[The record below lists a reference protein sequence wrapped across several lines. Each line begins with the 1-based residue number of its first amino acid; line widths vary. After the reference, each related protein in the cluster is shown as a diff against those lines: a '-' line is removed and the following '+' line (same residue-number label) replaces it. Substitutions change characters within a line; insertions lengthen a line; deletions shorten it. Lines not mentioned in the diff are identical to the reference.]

1 MIATAIEP
9 PALHYEAKNED
20 LKLNDIKKAFHEFSV
35 QYPAFN
41 ALSIID
47 DLRQKDYQRLDKLN
61 HIYLDYTGSGLYG
74 ASQINKYTTLLLKG
88 VYGNPHS
95 DNPASAL
102 SSSLVEEARKKVLEY
117 FNADPDEYAVIFTQN
132 ATGALKLVGESYPF
146 TRESTF
152 LLTFDCHNSVNGIRE
167 FARAKGA
174 GIRYIPIKKSNLRL
188 NDMVVAGHLAQV
200 RKGVPNLFAYPA
212 ESNFSG
218 VQHPLDFIAKAQEQG
233 WDVLLDAAAFVPT
246 NDLDLSKWHPDF
258 VSISF
263 YKMFGYPTGVGCLIA
278 KHSALAKLKRP
289 WFAGGTVDAVSING
303 DGCYY
308 HEGYSAFEDGTL
320 NFLGIAGIP
329 IGLQH
334 LKSVGIKNIH
344 DRIAMLTDW
353 LVKQLS
359 ELRHS
364 NGTPLLRLYGPLNVR
379 MRGGIVSMNF
389 QDPDGKVIDPTII
402 ETEASKA
409 RISIRAGCFCNPGS
423 VETINNLSVQD
434 LYQFFHCSTY
444 MCFEDYVAAFPDKT
458 MGAIRVSLGI
468 VSDFADVYTFVQFAK
483 TFIDRHLDEHMR
495 SCCNIRRI
503 CRSSC

>member
-9 PALHYEAKNED
+9 PALHYEVKKED
-20 LKLNDIKKAFHEFSV
+20 IKFNDIQKAFHEFST

-47 DLRQKDYQRLDKLN
+47 ALRQKDYQRLDALN
-61 HIYLDYTGSGLYG
+61 NIYLDYTGSGLYG
-74 ASQINKYTTLLLKG
+74 ASQINLHTALLLRA

-102 SSSLVEEARKKVLEY
+102 SSSLVEEARNEVLEY
-117 FNADPDEYAVIFTQN
+117 FNADPDEYAVIFTPN

-146 TRESTF
+146 THESTF

-167 FARAKGA
+167 FARVKGA
-174 GIRYIPIKKSNLRL
+174 GIRYIPVKKSNLRL
-188 NDMVVAGHLAQV
+188 NDTVVVGHLTQV
-200 RKGVPNLFAYPA
+200 HKGVPNLFAYPA

-218 VQHPLDFIAKAQEQG
+218 VQHPLEFIAKAQEQG
-233 WDVLLDAAAFVPT
+233 WDVFLDAAAFVPT
-246 NDLDLSKWHPDF
+246 NKLDLSIWHPDF
-258 VSISF
+258 VAISF

-278 KHSALAKLKRP
+278 KHSAVAKLKRP

-308 HEGYSAFEDGTL
+308 HEDYSAFEDGTL
-320 NFLGIAGIP
+320 NFLNIAAIP
-329 IGLQH
+329 IGLRH
-334 LKSVGIKNIH
+334 LKMIGIKNIH
-344 DRIAMLTDW
+344 DRVVILTDW

-359 ELRHS
+359 TLRHS
-364 NGTPLLRLYGPLNVR
+364 NGTPVVRLYGPSNVR

-389 QDPDGKVIDPTII
+389 QDPDGKVIDPAII

-423 VETINNLSVQD
+423 IETVNDLSVED
-434 LYQFFHCSTY
+434 LYQFFHCSSY
-444 MCFEDYVAAFPDKT
+444 MCFEDYVAAFPGKT
-458 MGAIRVSLGI
+458 MGAIRASLGI
-468 VSDFADVYTFVQFAK
+468 VSNFADVYAFVQFAQ
-483 TFIDRHLDEHMR
+483 TFIDRYVTQGER
-495 SCCNIRRI
+495 SCCSIRHI